1 MSESPAKAKR
11 APLSA
16 WGRAGLV
23 ILIVH
28 LVVAVVGPFLAPT
41 PPGEILTFT
50 AFAPPGE
57 EDTLLGTDYLGRDLL
72 SRMLYGAGLT
82 IALAFATT
90 ALGFVAGVV
99 VGFYAAE
106 AGGRIDTFIFRIV
119 DVVIS
124 FPPILLALVIIVGL
138 GSSIP
143 VLVCTVALIQSPRVA
158 RIARAV
164 AMDIGTRDF
173 VEAARARGEAIWSIL
188 AREILPNS
196 LLPLAAEFGLRLAYA
211 VLLLAALSFLG
222 LGIQPPLADW
232 GALVRENMAG
242 LYYGGWSVILPA
254 VSIATLVIG
263 INLLVDSLL
272 AQANRDVSREM
283 LQ

>member
-1 MSESPAKAKR
+1 MKAKR
-11 APLSA
+11 PPLSK
-16 WGRAGLV
+16 WGKVGIA
-23 ILIVH
+23 ILSIH
-28 LVVAVVGPFLAPT
+28 LAIAIIGPFFAPT
-41 PPGEILTFT
+41 DPGEILTFI
-50 AFAPPGE
+50 AFAQPGE
-57 EDTLLGTDYLGRDLL
+57 EGTLLGTDYLGRDLL
-72 SRMLYGAGLT
+72 SRLLYGAGLT
-82 IALAFATT
+82 IALAAVTT
-90 ALGFVAGVV
+90 AVGFVLGVV

-106 AGGRIDTFIFRIV
+106 AGGRIDTLIFRVV

-143 VLVCTVALIQSPRVA
+143 VLIVTVGIIQAPRVA

-164 AMDIGTRDF
+164 AMDIGTQEF
-173 VEAARARGEAIWSIL
+173 VEAARARGEKIWSIL
-188 AREILPNS
+188 IREIWPNS

-242 LYYGGWSVILPA
+242 LYYGGWSIIIPA
-254 VSIATLVIG
+254 LSIASLVVG
-263 INLLVDSLL
+263 INLFVDSLL

>member
-1 MSESPAKAKR
+1 M
-11 APLSA
+11 
-16 WGRAGLV
+16 V
-23 ILIVH
+23 
-28 LVVAVVGPFLAPT
+28 T
-41 PPGEILTFT
+41 
-50 AFAPPGE
+50 
-57 EDTLLGTDYLGRDLL
+57 
-72 SRMLYGAGLT
+72 
-82 IALAFATT
+82 
-90 ALGFVAGVV
+90 
-99 VGFYAAE
+99 GFYAAE

-143 VLVCTVALIQSPRVA
+143 VLVCTVGLIQSPRVA

-173 VEAARARGEAIWSIL
+173 VEAARARGEGIASIL
-188 AREILPNS
+188 VREVLPNS

-242 LYYGGWSVILPA
+242 IYYGGWAVILPA
-254 VSIATLVIG
+254 VSIATLVVG
-263 INLLVDSLL
+263 INLFVDSLL
-272 AQANRDVSREM
+272 VQANRDVSREM

>member
-1 MSESPAKAKR
+1 MKAKR
-11 APLSA
+11 PPLSK
-16 WGRAGLV
+16 WGKAGIVMLV
-23 ILIVH
+23 IHGLI
-28 LVVAVVGPFLAPT
+28 AVIGPFFAPT
-41 PPGEILTFT
+41 DPGEILTFI

-57 EDTLLGTDYLGRDLL
+57 EGTVLGTDYLGRDLL
-72 SRMLYGAGLT
+72 SRLLYGAGLT
-82 IALAFATT
+82 ISLAAATT
-90 ALGFVAGVV
+90 AVGFVGGVV

-106 AGGRIDTFIFRIV
+106 AGGRIDTLIFRMV

-124 FPPILLALVIIVGL
+124 FPPILMALVIIVGL

-143 VLVCTVALIQSPRVA
+143 VLIGTVGLIQAPRVA

-164 AMDIGTRDF
+164 AMEIGTQEF
-173 VEAARARGEAIWSIL
+173 VEAARARGESIWSIL
-188 AREILPNS
+188 WREIWPNS
-196 LLPLAAEFGLRLAYA
+196 LMPLAAEFGLRLAYA

-242 LYYGGWSVILPA
+242 LYYGGWSIVLPA
-254 VSIATLVIG
+254 LSIATLVVG
-263 INLLVDSLL
+263 INLFVDSLL

>member
-1 MSESPAKAKR
+1 MKAKR
-11 APLSA
+11 PPLSK
-16 WGRAGLV
+16 WGKVGIA
-23 ILIVH
+23 ILFIH
-28 LVVAVVGPFLAPT
+28 LAIAIIGPFFAPT
-41 PPGEILTFT
+41 DPGEILTFI
-50 AFAPPGE
+50 AFAQPGE
-57 EDTLLGTDYLGRDLL
+57 EGTLLGTDYLGRDLL
-72 SRMLYGAGLT
+72 SRLLYGAGLT
-82 IALAFATT
+82 IALAAVTT
-90 ALGFVAGVV
+90 AVGFVLGVV

-106 AGGRIDTFIFRIV
+106 AGGRIDTLIFRVV

-143 VLVCTVALIQSPRVA
+143 VLIVTVGIIQAPRVA

-164 AMDIGTRDF
+164 AMDIGTQEF
-173 VEAARARGEAIWSIL
+173 VEAARARGEKIWSIL
-188 AREILPNS
+188 IREIWPNS

-242 LYYGGWSVILPA
+242 LYYGGWSIIIPA
-254 VSIATLVIG
+254 VSIASLVVG
-263 INLLVDSLL
+263 INLFVDSLL

>member
-1 MSESPAKAKR
+1 MKAKR
-11 APLSA
+11 PPLSK
-16 WGRAGLV
+16 WGEAGIVMLV
-23 ILIVH
+23 IHGLI
-28 LVVAVVGPFLAPT
+28 AVIGPFFAPT
-41 PPGEILTFT
+41 DPGEILSFV
-50 AFAPPGE
+50 AFASPGE
-57 EDTLLGTDYLGRDLL
+57 EGTVLGTDYLGRDLL
-72 SRMLYGAGLT
+72 SRLLYGAGLT
-82 IALAFATT
+82 ISLAAATT
-90 ALGFVAGVV
+90 GVGFAAGVV

-106 AGGRIDTFIFRIV
+106 AGGRIDTLIFRAV

-143 VLVCTVALIQSPRVA
+143 VLIGTVGLIQAPRVA

-164 AMDIGTRDF
+164 AMDIGTREF
-173 VEAARARGEAIWSIL
+173 VEAARARGESIWSIL
-188 AREILPNS
+188 WREIWPNS
-196 LLPLAAEFGLRLAYA
+196 LMPLAAEFGLRLAYA

-242 LYYGGWSVILPA
+242 LYYGGWSIVLPA
-254 VSIATLVIG
+254 LSIATLVVG
-263 INLLVDSLL
+263 INLFVDSLL

>member
-1 MSESPAKAKR
+1 MA
-11 APLSA
+11 
-16 WGRAGLV
+16 
-23 ILIVH
+23 
-28 LVVAVVGPFLAPT
+28 
-41 PPGEILTFT
+41 
-50 AFAPPGE
+50 
-57 EDTLLGTDYLGRDLL
+57 
-72 SRMLYGAGLT
+72 
-82 IALAFATT
+82 
-90 ALGFVAGVV
+90 

-143 VLVCTVALIQSPRVA
+143 VLICTVALIQSPRVA

-188 AREILPNS
+188 VREILPNS

-272 AQANRDVSREM
+272 VQANRDVSREM

>member
-1 MSESPAKAKR
+1 MKAKR
-11 APLSA
+11 PPLSK
-16 WGRAGLV
+16 WGKAGLV
-23 ILIVH
+23 ILIAH
-28 LVVAVVGPFLAPT
+28 ILIAIVGPFFAPFA
-41 PPGEILTFT
+41 PGEILSFV

-57 EDTLLGTDYLGRDLL
+57 EGTYLGTDYLGRDVL
-72 SRMLYGAGLT
+72 SRLLHGAGLT
-82 IALAFATT
+82 ISLAAATT
-90 ALGFVAGVV
+90 AAGFVTGVI

-106 AGGRIDTFIFRIV
+106 AGGSVDTFIFRIV

-143 VLVCTVALIQSPRVA
+143 VLIGTVGIIQAPRVA

-164 AMDIGTRDF
+164 AMDIGTQEY
-173 VEAARARGEAIWSIL
+173 VEAARARGESIFSIL
-188 AREILPNS
+188 TRETLPNS
-196 LLPLAAEFGLRLAYA
+196 LMPLAAEFGLRLAYA

-232 GALVRENMAG
+232 GALVRENLAG
-242 LYYGGWSVILPA
+242 VYYGGATIILPA
-254 VSIATLVIG
+254 VAIASLVVG

>member
-1 MSESPAKAKR
+1 MKAKR
-11 APLSA
+11 PPLSV
-16 WGRAGLV
+16 WGKAGLAL
-23 ILIVH
+23 LIIH
-28 LVVAVVGPFLAPT
+28 LTIAIVGPFVAPFA
-41 PPGEILTFT
+41 PGEILSFV

-57 EDTLLGTDYLGRDLL
+57 EGTILGTDYLGRDVL
-72 SRMLYGAGLT
+72 SRLLHGAGIT
-82 IALAFATT
+82 IALAAATT
-90 ALGFVAGVV
+90 AVGFAAGVV
-99 VGFYAAE
+99 VGFFAAE
-106 AGGRIDTFIFRIV
+106 AGGKTDTLIFRIV

-143 VLVCTVALIQSPRVA
+143 VLIVTVGLIQAPRVA

-164 AMDIGTRDF
+164 AMEIGTQEF
-173 VEAARARGEAIWSIL
+173 VEAARARGEQIFSIL
-188 AREILPNS
+188 WREILPNS
-196 LLPLAAEFGLRLAYA
+196 LMPLAAEFGLRLAYA
-211 VLLLAALSFLG
+211 ILLLAALSFLG

-242 LYYGGWSVILPA
+242 IYYGGWTIILPA
-254 VSIATLVIG
+254 ISIASLVVG
-263 INLLVDSLL
+263 INLFVDSLL

>member
-1 MSESPAKAKR
+1 MSAAPKAR
-11 APLSA
+11 RPPLSA
-16 WGRAGLV
+16 WGRAGLA
-23 ILIVH
+23 ILTIH
-28 LVVAVVGPFLAPT
+28 LVVAVAGPVLAPAA
-41 PPGEILTFT
+41 PGEILTFT

-57 EDTLLGTDYLGRDLL
+57 EETLLGTDYLGRDLL
-72 SRMLYGAGLT
+72 SRLLYGAGLT
-82 IALAFATT
+82 LSLALATT

-99 VGFYAAE
+99 TGFYAAE

-143 VLVCTVALIQSPRVA
+143 VLVCTVGLIQSPRVA

-164 AMDIGTRDF
+164 AMDVGTRDF
-173 VEAARARGEAIWSIL
+173 VEAARARGETIASIL

-242 LYYGGWSVILPA
+242 VYYGGWAVILPA
-254 VSIATLVIG
+254 LSIATLVVG
-263 INLLVDSLL
+263 INLFVDSLL
-272 AQANRDVSREM
+272 VQANRDVSREM

>member
-1 MSESPAKAKR
+1 MSAASKAR
-11 APLSA
+11 RPPLSA
-16 WGRAGLV
+16 WGRAGLALLA
-23 ILIVH
+23 IH
-28 LVVAVVGPFLAPT
+28 LVLAVAGPVLAPAA
-41 PPGEILTFT
+41 PGEILTFT

-57 EDTLLGTDYLGRDLL
+57 EETLLGTDYLGRDLL
-72 SRMLYGAGLT
+72 SRLLYGAGLT
-82 IALAFATT
+82 LSLALATT

-99 VGFYAAE
+99 AGFYAAE

-143 VLVCTVALIQSPRVA
+143 VLVCTVGLIQSPRVA

-173 VEAARARGEAIWSIL
+173 VEAARARGESIASIL
-188 AREILPNS
+188 VREVLPNS

-242 LYYGGWSVILPA
+242 IYYGGWAVILPA
-254 VSIATLVIG
+254 VSIATLVVG
-263 INLLVDSLL
+263 INLFVDSLL
-272 AQANRDVSREM
+272 VQANRDVSREM